1 MKNRIQTEL
10 SRLERE
16 RDMRVLY
23 AVESGSRA
31 WGFASANSDFDVR
44 FIYLRQPEW
53 YLSVEPK
60 RDVIEEP
67 INDDLDIS
75 GWDLRKTL
83 GLLRKSN
90 PPLLE
95 WMRSPIV
102 YREDNDFTVDFRRLV
117 EKYYSPE
124 NCFYHYLHM
133 AVGNFRA
140 YLRGDVVRLK
150 KYLYVLRPLCACL
163 WIERGLGTV
172 PVEFSKLVDKT
183 IGDVMLRSAIADLVV
198 RKRNGD
204 ELELAPHVPVITN
217 FIQSELDRLVEIA
230 PGKTD
235 PPPVGE
241 LDDFFRNILLKAA

>member
-1 MKNRIQTEL
+1 MKNRIQAEL

-16 RDMRVLY
+16 RDMHVLY

-44 FIYLRQPEW
+44 FIYVRPPEW
-53 YLSVEPK
+53 YLSVEQK

-67 INDDLDIS
+67 VNDGLDIS

-102 YREDNDFTVDFRRLV
+102 YRENDAFIAGFRALV

-124 NCFYHYLHM
+124 KCFYHYLHM
-133 AVGNFRA
+133 AVGNFHGC
-140 YLRGDVVRLK
+140 LRGDDVRLK
-150 KYLYVLRPLCACL
+150 KYLCVLRPLCACL
-163 WIERGLGTV
+163 WIERGLGAV

-183 IGDVMLRSAIADLVV
+183 IGNVMLRFAIADLVV

-217 FIQSELDRLVEIA
+217 FIQTELARLVEIA
-230 PGKTD
+230 PPKSD
-235 PPPVGE
+235 SLPIDE
-241 LDDFFRNILLKAA
+241 LDTFFRSTLLQAA